1 LIGLRLAFLP
11 GRSGS
16 RKETREDA
24 MTARTLNMMAAVL
37 SAAVLATPL
46 EAQSASQNAN
56 QNVSQNVNE
65 GANQTANQGVNQN
78 TNQGATTNAPAATR
92 HQVPNPQA
100 QPAATKR
107 VIVVSLEDHKLAL
120 VEDGKVKKI
129 YNVAVG
135 KPSTPSPVGTFTIAH
150 RVMNP
155 TYSHEGRIVP
165 PGPNNPVG
173 TRWMGLSIPGYGIH
187 GTNVPSSIGKAASH
201 GCIRM
206 AKKDLEELYPMVE
219 VGDTVELI
227 GERNEETA
235 QVFGDAPMPLP
246 TAQPATLTAV
256 AASEQLPIAA
266 RQLPIAAWQLSIAA
280 PPAAQQAPNSTTLQ
294 GVLTTTATA
303 TLTMMFA
310 GSL

>member
-1 LIGLRLAFLP
+1 
-11 GRSGS
+11 
-16 RKETREDA
+16 
-24 MTARTLNMMAAVL
+24 MTARRLNLMAAMMAAVL
-37 SAAVLATPL
+37 AAPMV
-46 EAQSASQNAN
+46 AQSA
-56 QNVSQNVNE
+56 
-65 GANQTANQGVNQN
+65 
-78 TNQGATTNAPAATR
+78 TTNGPATAQQPAPDAQVPAAT
-92 HQVPNPQA
+92 
-100 QPAATKR
+100 TKR

-129 YNVAVG
+129 YTVAVG
-135 KPSTPSPVGTFTIAH
+135 KPSTPSPVGTFTIAR

-155 TYSHEGRIVP
+155 TYSHDGRTVP

-235 QVFGDAPMPLP
+235 QLFGDGPMQVPGVQPAMLTAMASSPQLP
-246 TAQPATLTAV
+246 TA
-256 AASEQLPIAA
+256 
-266 RQLPIAAWQLSIAA
+266 A
-280 PPAAQQAPNSTTLQ
+280 PTSAQQATSSAAWPGVFTTA
-294 GVLTTTATA
+294 ATA
-303 TLTMMFA
+303 TLSGLMFA

>member
-1 LIGLRLAFLP
+1 
-11 GRSGS
+11 
-16 RKETREDA
+16 
-24 MTARTLNMMAAVL
+24 V
-37 SAAVLATPL
+37 
-46 EAQSASQNAN
+46 
-56 QNVSQNVNE
+56 
-65 GANQTANQGVNQN
+65 
-78 TNQGATTNAPAATR
+78 
-92 HQVPNPQA
+92 
-100 QPAATKR
+100 ATKR

-129 YNVAVG
+129 YSVAVG
-135 KPSTPSPVGTFTIAH
+135 KPSTPSPAGTYTIAR

-155 TYSHEGRIVP
+155 TYSHDGRVVP

-235 QVFGDAPMPLP
+235 ELFGDGPMQILE
-246 TAQPATLTAV
+246 AQPATLTAV
-256 AASEQLPIAA
+256 VTAEQLPIAA
-266 RQLPIAAWQLSIAA
+266 RQLPITAQQLSIAA
-280 PPAAQQAPNSTTLQ
+280 PAATRQATNSAAWP
-294 GVLTTTATA
+294 GVFTTASTA
-303 TLTMMFA
+303 TLSSLMSV